1 MRAVTKYM
9 YASSHVETHALE
21 RVRAE
26 WKCVIHKEE
35 VAFYLRGLQFHSVKF
50 IAMFPNRSLMEYFRP
65 K

>member
-1 MRAVTKYM
+1 MRSVTKYT

-35 VAFYLRGLQFHSVKF
+35 AAFYLRGLQFHSAKF
-50 IAMFPNRSLMEYFRP
+50 NVMFPNQYLIEYFRP
-65 K
+65 E